1 MPKAKNQKNPVSEK
15 SMALLG
21 IVCILGLIF
30 IISGIYAIIA
40 ISLFLGVTLIV
51 IGVIT
56 YVLFVV
62 VEKRLKLL

>member
-21 IVCILGLIF
+21 IVGILGLIF

-40 ISLFLGVTLIV
+40 ISLFLGATLIV